1 MDSDINEIID
11 ESVKLELNVSRLYS
25 IFYDFYLEDSDFWW
39 ELQMEE
45 KNHASLLK
53 SIKEFFV
60 PYGKIPEGL
69 LVKELETLKQ
79 SNLEIE
85 SIIQQVIDNTP
96 TREECFDIALELEH
110 SASETHY
117 QMFMDTNT
125 GDKFSEVIQTLNRE
139 DKDHALR
146 IENYIKEK
154 F

>member
-1 MDSDINEIID
+1 MNKDINEIID
-11 ESVKLELNVSRLYS
+11 ESIKLELNISKLYGL
-25 IFYDFYLEDSDFWW
+25 FYDFYLDDSDFWW

-69 LVKELETLKQ
+69 LVKELLTLEEANQ
-79 SNLEIE
+79 EVE
-85 SIIQQVIDNTP
+85 AVIQRVIDTTP
-96 TREECFDIALELEH
+96 SREECFDIALELEA

-117 QMFMDTNT
+117 QMFMDNGS

-139 DKDHALR
+139 DKDHGDR
-146 IENYIKEK
+146 IKRYMEK
-154 F
+154 NF